1 MICPNQILVKIKSP
15 DLKSFTANCRPYEV
29 TVDYQIQF
37 NWIHTPCQKS
47 KTIAKQRT
55 SLPKTGMTPIISP
68 KNIQVALSKMAHN

>member
-47 KTIAKQRT
+47 KTIA
-55 SLPKTGMTPIISP
+55 
-68 KNIQVALSKMAHN
+68 